1 MPETEI
7 DLGSMRSLG
16 ISDSDTVCAAALAAS
31 NRSDKAH
38 KMEDRRW
45 SILIVPDDVR
55 PGLAAPCHRS
65 LEAAAVRT
73 AKDLD
78 HNTS

>member
-7 DLGSMRSLG
+7 DLGSIRSWA
-16 ISDSDTVCAAALAAS
+16 ISDSDTACAAAFAAGI
-31 NRSDKAH
+31 RSDKAH
-38 KMEDRRW
+38 KMEDSRENV
-45 SILIVPDDVR
+45 LIVLDDVR
-55 PGLAAPCHRS
+55 PGLAAPGYRS